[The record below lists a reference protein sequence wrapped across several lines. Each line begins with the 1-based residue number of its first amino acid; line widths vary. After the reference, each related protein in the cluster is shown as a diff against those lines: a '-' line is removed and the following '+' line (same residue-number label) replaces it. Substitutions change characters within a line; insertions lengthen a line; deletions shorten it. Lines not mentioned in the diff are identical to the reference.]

1 MSWLLYQLVYNP
13 ACLVTP
19 GGAWMG
25 SCIAE
30 RGALPMPLLV
40 AESRAS
46 PAKLVLC
53 NSKGILLPL
62 SQKKFKISQNIDT
75 TQNASIKTP
84 NPLNPTHDAQP
95 MASLNPSPGKGLM
108 LPNLDVD
115 KLSLHTRFL
124 IISLTNN
131 EMSKVSPFAIQKAL
145 IGIGG
150 EPKSVKRLR
159 SGDLLVETN
168 SALQTKSF
176 LLAKHF
182 LNSPFTISPHK
193 TLNSCRGIISETDL
207 LGTPDGEILEGFS
220 SQGVIQCQR
229 FGHSQTSCRGQL
241 TCSRCA
247 SVGHASTEC
256 NVQPK
261 CVNCLQPHPSDSKI
275 CPKWK
280 IEKQIQEIKTTKN
293 ISYPEARKLIVPQL
307 SQTYAQ
313 AAKSSTFNNSIQTD
327 ENITKIKCPPLK
339 LLAPLSSKQRT
350 HIPTAVTTSSSAQT
364 ELLPSSKTSTT
375 SDPQPP
381 TPISKTKGKIKE
393 QPSPLH
399 RPRKDNIKIDLMR
412 IKPPSNLK
420 KNPEKNTSVKIAR
433 EQDSPNETSPVSK
446 KSRRRKTFKI
456 SDAMETDA
464 NPSDTDYVTDDV
476 KDIIRQYHP
485 VCVALQ
491 ETFLKSCHTTKI
503 RRYGCVRKDTEGP
516 SVSGGVCIFTS
527 LDVPSSALPLH
538 TSLQAVAVRI
548 HSTSLITACCLYL
561 PPNTVIH
568 QHDLNNLVDQLPAPF
583 IILGDFNGH
592 STLWGSAKT
601 NPRGRQ
607 IEQVLS
613 DHCLCLLNHGEPTYF
628 HEPTRSFHTIDLAI
642 CSPSLLPHL
651 NLSVEKDLYN
661 SDHFPVILSHDSDP
675 GGKTFPPTYSY
686 RQVTNVL
693 IAAADL
699 SIPKVSSHS
708 FQRYK
713 PWWNADCQTAYK
725 NQRRLWGI
733 FRRYPTTEN
742 LLAFKKAKANA
753 RRVRRRSQ
761 RQSWIRYVS
770 SLTSSTSSKQL
781 WKKVKAANGIYR
793 EFSFSILQTS
803 NSVFSS
809 PEEIANILG
818 ETFQSVSSA
827 ASYNSRFLEIKRRA
841 ERTPINFLTRSF
853 FPYNCYFT
861 MTELKKALIQAH
873 NTSPGPDGITYTML
887 RHLHPNS
894 LANILF
900 LFNRVWKE
908 HCFPSSWREAI
919 VIPILKPGKV
929 ATDPL
934 SYRPIALMSCFC
946 KTFERMVNTRL
957 VYVLEKEKCVFLL
970 YRVDSARADPLLLT
984 LFF

>member
-1 MSWLLYQLVYNP
+1 M
-13 ACLVTP
+13 T
-19 GGAWMG
+19 
-25 SCIAE
+25 
-30 RGALPMPLLV
+30 
-40 AESRAS
+40 
-46 PAKLVLC
+46 
-53 NSKGILLPL
+53 
-62 SQKKFKISQNIDT
+62 
-75 TQNASIKTP
+75 
-84 NPLNPTHDAQP
+84 
-95 MASLNPSPGKGLM
+95 SLNPSPGKGLM

-124 IISLTNN
+124 IISLANN

-159 SGDLLVETN
+159 SGDLLIETN

-176 LLAKHF
+176 LLAQHF
-182 LNSPFTISPHK
+182 LNSPVTISPHK

-207 LGTPDGEILEGFS
+207 LGTPDGKSSRVFPVRVLFSPILPTNIKAGYLNCRIRPYIPNPLRCFK
-220 SQGVIQCQR
+220 CQR

-247 SVGHASTEC
+247 SVGHASTDC
-256 NVQPK
+256 NLEPK

-280 IEKQIQEIKTTKN
+280 IEKQIQEIKTNKN

-313 AAKSSTFNNSIQTD
+313 AAKSSTLNNSTQTD

-364 ELLPSSKTSTT
+364 QLLPSISSKTSTT

-381 TPISKTKGKIKE
+381 TPISKTKGKFKE
-393 QPSPLH
+393 DPSPLH
-399 RPRKDNIKIDLMR
+399 RPRKDNIKIDLMP
-412 IKPPSNLK
+412 INSPPNLK
-420 KNPEKNTSVKIAR
+420 KNTKNTSVKNAR
-433 EQDSPNETSPVSK
+433 EQDSPNETTPVSK
-446 KSRRRKTFKI
+446 KSRRRKTLKSRMPWRQTLILLTRITSQFAQQI
-456 SDAMETDA
+456 TSLVSW
-464 NPSDTDYVTDDV
+464 NCRGYRSHTDDV

-548 HSTSLITACCLYL
+548 HSTSLITVCCLYL
-561 PPNTVIH
+561 PPNTAIH

-613 DHCLCLLNHGEPTYF
+613 DHCLCLLNHEEPTYF

-651 NLSVEKDLYN
+651 NLSVEKNLYN

-675 GGKTFPPTYSY
+675 AGKTFPPTYSY
-686 RQVTNVL
+686 RRADWALFTQLAVITDAMVKAESIDTTVQEVTNVL

-699 SIPKVSSHS
+699 SIPKSSGHS
-708 FQRYK
+708 FKHYK

-725 NQRRLWGI
+725 NQRKLWGI

-793 EFSFSILQTS
+793 EFSFPILQTS

-841 ERTPINFLTRSF
+841 ERTR
-853 FPYNCYFT
+853 
-861 MTELKKALIQAH
+861 
-873 NTSPGPDGITYTML
+873 
-887 RHLHPNS
+887 
-894 LANILF
+894 
-900 LFNRVWKE
+900 
-908 HCFPSSWREAI
+908 
-919 VIPILKPGKV
+919 
-929 ATDPL
+929 
-934 SYRPIALMSCFC
+934 
-946 KTFERMVNTRL
+946 
-957 VYVLEKEKCVFLL
+957 
-970 YRVDSARADPLLLT
+970 
-984 LFF
+984 

>member
-1 MSWLLYQLVYNP
+1 
-13 ACLVTP
+13 
-19 GGAWMG
+19 
-25 SCIAE
+25 
-30 RGALPMPLLV
+30 
-40 AESRAS
+40 
-46 PAKLVLC
+46 
-53 NSKGILLPL
+53 
-62 SQKKFKISQNIDT
+62 
-75 TQNASIKTP
+75 
-84 NPLNPTHDAQP
+84 
-95 MASLNPSPGKGLM
+95 MASLNQSPGKGLM
-108 LPNLDVD
+108 LPDLDVD

-182 LNSPFTISPHK
+182 LNSPVTISPHK
-193 TLNSCRGIISETDL
+193 TLLIPAVVSFLKLTYWAPLTGKSSKVFLIRMLFSPILPTNIKAGYLNCRIRPYIPNPL
-207 LGTPDGEILEGFS
+207 RCFK
-220 SQGVIQCQR
+220 CQR

-247 SVGHASTEC
+247 SVGHASTDC
-256 NVQPK
+256 NLEPK

-280 IEKQIQEIKTTKN
+280 IEKQIQEIKTTKK

-313 AAKSSTFNNSIQTD
+313 AAKSSTLNNSTQTD

-350 HIPTAVTTSSSAQT
+350 NIPTAVTTSSSAQT
-364 ELLPSSKTSTT
+364 HLLPSISSKTSTT

-393 QPSPLH
+393 QPSQLH

-420 KNPEKNTSVKIAR
+420 KNTEKNTSVKIAR

-446 KSRRRKTFKI
+446 KSRRRKTFKV

-464 NPSDTDYVTDDV
+464 NPSDTDYVTGLASEEDESFLEADFTQVADNPLKGPLSQNDV

-503 RRYGCVRKDTEGP
+503 RRYGCLRKDTEGP

-548 HSTSLITACCLYL
+548 HSTSLITVCCLYL
-561 PPNTVIH
+561 PPNTAIH
-568 QHDLNNLVDQLPAPF
+568 QHDLNNLINQLPTPF
-583 IILGDFNGH
+583 VILGDFNGH

-607 IEQVLS
+607 IEQ
-613 DHCLCLLNHGEPTYF
+613 
-628 HEPTRSFHTIDLAI
+628 
-642 CSPSLLPHL
+642 
-651 NLSVEKDLYN
+651 DLYN
-661 SDHFPVILSHDSDP
+661 SDHFPLILSHDSDP
-675 GGKTFPPTYSY
+675 GGKTFPPTYSFS
-686 RQVTNVL
+686 RADWALFTQLAVITDVMVKTDSVDTAVQEVTNVL
-693 IAAADL
+693 IAAADF
-699 SIPKVSSHS
+699 SIPKSSSHS
-708 FQRYK
+708 FRHYK

-793 EFSFSILQTS
+793 EFSFPILQTS
-803 NSVFSS
+803 NSLFSS
-809 PEEIANILG
+809 PVEIANILG

-827 ASYNSRFLEIKRRA
+827 ASYNSRFLEIKRQA
-841 ERTPINFLTRSF
+841 ERTPINFSTRSF
-853 FPYNCYFT
+853 F
-861 MTELKKALIQAH
+861 H
-873 NTSPGPDGITYTML
+873 ITVIL
-887 RHLHPNS
+887 R
-894 LANILF
+894 
-900 LFNRVWKE
+900 
-908 HCFPSSWREAI
+908 
-919 VIPILKPGKV
+919 
-929 ATDPL
+929 
-934 SYRPIALMSCFC
+934 
-946 KTFERMVNTRL
+946 
-957 VYVLEKEKCVFLL
+957 
-970 YRVDSARADPLLLT
+970 
-984 LFF
+984 